1 LRAVAIR
8 RSLTSRLEFLK
19 SVRRNLTVQ
28 ELLPNKRVFF
38 SRKGKEIYNCTK
50 QLENLVMRVTYFI
63 ILNER
68 KSVKDKNI
76 TQANSQ

>member
-1 LRAVAIR
+1 M
-8 RSLTSRLEFLK
+8 RLEFLK
-19 SVRRNLTVQ
+19 SVRRNLTMQ

-38 SRKGKEIYNCTK
+38 SRKGKEIYNCKFK